1 MAVARWSRTARMLP
15 VAVVALMAL
24 GAASAHASSIAFL
37 RGGNIWIA
45 APDGSHATQLT
56 SGGDYTYVS
65 ASKAPGTMLLAYRA
79 GAAMGV
85 INADGTGQRQV
96 AAPRGLATV
105 PDVEVDPSGNVLAY
119 AAATGFGAYGGYAA
133 VSGSGLGFFS
143 AYQSN
148 VVDVGWADSGTTALW
163 SGFLSGAPG
172 NVHHPDCTASG
183 ASESIGV
190 AMQQTNPDG
199 AAQANPTA
207 GFFCVP
213 GDDVLAPEGSP
224 DGSKVLATLGP
235 RDGQTR
241 IIEVDR
247 STMSSFSEPPAA
259 FIYET
264 PSSQSAGDPDWSPDM
279 TEIAFDS
286 PDGTV
291 WTVAAGGQG
300 TPAKILDNAAGP
312 AWSPYT
318 IPGAATPPP
327 VVTPPA
333 PTGST
338 PNTRIIHARRV
349 TRRHRATFTFTA
361 VGKATGFQCAL
372 VKLPKGHKRTAPHF
386 RSCRSPKTYNRLAHG
401 HYAFEVRAVNG
412 SRVDPSPAR
421 TTFRM

>member
-1 MAVARWSRTARMLP
+1 MPVARWSRTARMLP

-56 SGGDYTYVS
+56 TGGGYTYVS
-65 ASKAPGTMLLAYRA
+65 SSKAPGTMLLAYRE

-85 INADGTGQRQV
+85 INADGTGQRQIG
-96 AAPRGLATV
+96 APRGLATA
-105 PDVEVDPSGNVLAY
+105 PDVEVDPSGTDLAY
-119 AAATGFGAYGGYAA
+119 PAITGGGAYGGYVA
-133 VSGSGLGFFS
+133 VSGPGAGFFS
-143 AYQSN
+143 LSQSQ

-183 ASESIGV
+183 ASESIGI

-199 AAQANPTA
+199 AAQANPTT

-213 GDDVLAPEGSP
+213 GDDVLSPEGSP
-224 DGSKVLATLGP
+224 DGSKVVATLGP

-247 STMSSFSEPPAA
+247 STMSSFSEPPAS
-259 FIYET
+259 FVYET
-264 PSSQSAGDPDWSPDM
+264 PASQSAGDPDWSPDM
-279 TEIAFDS
+279 TAIAFDS

-291 WTVAAGGQG
+291 WSVGAGGQG
-300 TPAKILDNAAGP
+300 TPTKILDHAANP

-318 IPGAATPPP
+318 IPGPTTTPP

-333 PTGST
+333 PTGSA
-338 PNTRIIHARRV
+338 PNTRIIHATRV
-349 TRRHRATFTFTA
+349 TRRHRVTLTFAAT
-361 VGKATGFQCAL
+361 GKATGFQCAL
-372 VKLPKGHKRTAPHF
+372 VKLPKGHKRTASHF
-386 RSCRSPKTYNRLAHG
+386 RNCRSPKTYKGLAHG
-401 HYAFEVRAVNG
+401 RYAFEVRAVNG
-412 SRVDPSPAR
+412 SQVDPSPAR
-421 TTFRM
+421 ITFRM